1 MSGMNAVNPVRK
13 RPNLGSHSTE
23 FRYRPQQSRV
33 FNRGVLGDKIDGR
46 SREGRFLIRCEAE
59 LIADIG
65 GEPSFAQKMLIR
77 RCARGMLRLELL
89 DEKMAAGNW
98 TDHDARTFGGL
109 TNAVRLML
117 RELGVKAEAAR
128 EEPRAS
134 LRQQLLREA
143 KRG

>member
-1 MSGMNAVNPVRK
+1 MRMSGVNAVNPVRK
-13 RPNLGSHSTE
+13 RPSLTPE
-23 FRYRPQQSRV
+23 SRV

-46 SREGRFLIRCEAE
+46 SREGRFLIKCEAE

-65 GEPSFAQKMLIR
+65 GSPTFAQLMLIR

-117 RELGVKAEAAR
+117 RELGLKAEAAPAK
-128 EEPRAS
+128 PRS
-134 LRQQLLREA
+134 LSESFY
-143 KRG
+143 